1 MTERALAGLVLAG
14 VSVSLLALPWAAVQ
28 GHADEHCPQSADA
41 AASAA
46 LVAGMPHGCH
56 DAGLGVCEAAPGC
69 AGVTPALRP
78 PAPVPALTTGSTRS
92 AGPSV
97 SHLTDL
103 YRVGPPTPPPNS

>member
-28 GHADEHCPQSADA
+28 GHAGEHCPPSADA
-41 AASAA
+41 APSTA
-46 LVAGMPHGCH
+46 LVAGTPPGCH
-56 DAGLGVCEAAPGC
+56 DAGLGACAAAPGC

-78 PAPVPALTTGSTRS
+78 PAPLSVLTAGSTRS

-97 SHLTDL
+97 SHLADL